1 MRTYSEEFHVMITA
15 IGRSNARKLP
25 EYPSIESYSGRFR
38 HASEWDPIF
47 NPQGKSFTVIGN
59 GASGI
64 EEVANLQKMASRLNH
79 YARSPT
85 WIAGSFAGEGEGRK
99 FKPSYHLPETLR
111 SFENSTVYLE
121 FRKKFEGNSYGRFET
136 MLRDSEGNKQL
147 RKEFKTS
154 MAEWTKD
161 EPELLEHL
169 LPNFV
174 AQLQMTHS
182 WTRISRGLVQ
192 RNVDYIR
199 TPIAEYKIDEIVTTD
214 RVERKVEE
222 VICCTGANTDKLP
235 PFAITVPGNGCLQ
248 DAWTPDPYTY
258 LGVAVPCFP
267 NLVFNQGSNGT
278 CFRGTVPNQIE
289 TQKTYF
295 ALLLREAA
303 SQRHSALRKPHF
315 EHNCMVTSK

>member
-1 MRTYSEEFHVMITA
+1 MARKYGVYERLPVNTKVIAAEWAREAGQWRLALDDVAAMRTYSEEFHVMITA
-15 IGRSNARKLP
+15 IGRFNARKLP
-25 EYPSIESYSGRFR
+25 EYPGIESYSGRFR
-38 HASEWDPIF
+38 HASDWDPIF
-47 NPQGKSFTVIGN
+47 NSQGKSFTVIGN

-85 WIAGSFAGEGEGRK
+85 WIAGSFAGEDEGRN

-192 RNVDYIR
+192 RRLHPYANCRIH
-199 TPIAEYKIDEIVTTD
+199 D
-214 RVERKVEE
+214 RRDRDH
-222 VICCTGANTDKLP
+222 G
-235 PFAITVPGNGCLQ
+235 
-248 DAWTPDPYTY
+248 
-258 LGVAVPCFP
+258 
-267 NLVFNQGSNGT
+267 QGGT
-278 CFRGTVPNQIE
+278 QG
-289 TQKTYF
+289 
-295 ALLLREAA
+295 
-303 SQRHSALRKPHF
+303 
-315 EHNCMVTSK
+315 